1 MWARTW
7 RQTRGTG
14 NFFVPGARSRAMMAG
29 MRSLSPDAEIFL
41 EDSWMMLGNIFAS
54 LLDLSRRSV
63 GQSVTRR
70 YYNFVLRRLR
80 AGEAMLR
87 RMILMLAL
95 TLEVEPILPRAQ
107 SKPSGPDAPVSPA
120 DSAPRPEPFGPRT
133 PTPFLL
139 WEADAS
145 RRQTERFAEPPRIWT
160 LGMDWKLLPSELRA
174 LKAAEAPA
182 DISLQPLQLRL
193 KRLELAFRDPDAAA
207 RRLAR
212 WRARQAGLRT
222 LWRAQYECGEAEPKA
237 PFGRTSPL
245 GRARRLAS
253 RTTLPADYRQWL
265 DDLDI
270 YARDELIN
278 SS

>member
-1 MWARTW
+1 MIR
-7 RQTRGTG
+7 
-14 NFFVPGARSRAMMAG
+14 G
-29 MRSLSPDAEIFL
+29 MRQISPDAQIFL
-41 EDSWMMLGNIFAS
+41 EDSWSVLGHIFAS
-54 LLDLSRRSV
+54 LLQLTGRGETV
-63 GQSVTRR
+63 PRR

-95 TLEVEPILPRAQ
+95 TLDIEPILPRE
-107 SKPSGPDAPVSPA
+107 PSRVVPGKTQPPTSDTTS
-120 DSAPRPEPFGPRT
+120 RPEPFGPRT

-139 WEADAS
+139 WEAYAAA
-145 RRQTERFAEPPRIWT
+145 RAQGERFAEPPRIWT
-160 LGMDWKLLPSELRA
+160 PGMEWHLLPSEQRA
-174 LKAAEAPA
+174 LNTGDLPRTL
-182 DISLQPLQLRL
+182 SLQPLQLRL

-207 RRLAR
+207 QRLAR

-222 LWRAQYECGEAEPKA
+222 LWRARYENGEAEPGV
-237 PFGRTSPL
+237 PFGRASPL

-265 DDLDI
+265 DDLDT
-270 YARDELIN
+270 YARRESIN